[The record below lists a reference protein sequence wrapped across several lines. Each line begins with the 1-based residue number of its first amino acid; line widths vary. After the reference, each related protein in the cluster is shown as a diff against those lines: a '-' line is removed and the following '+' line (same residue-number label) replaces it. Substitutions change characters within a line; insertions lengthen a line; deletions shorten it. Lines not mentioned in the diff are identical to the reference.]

1 MKDNR
6 LKSFMDTINDEI
18 GIFRKSMIEKFN
30 DMSQEVQ
37 ELKHSLEFSQA
48 EIVKIKKTVNT
59 VSPLENKVES
69 IQAQLSQSADLLDYL
84 DNQMRRNNLRIGVN
98 EIEGESWEKTES
110 LVKSTLTEKL
120 SFTPEEISGMTIERA
135 HRVRSTGMNNLSA
148 HKPIV
153 VKFTSFKSRDA
164 VLKACRQHK
173 PAGLH
178 VFEDFSSRVMKRR
191 KELYIT
197 RDVCQKTRRKDRLF
211 IVQ

>member
-1 MKDNR
+1 M
-6 LKSFMDTINDEI
+6 LINQTR
-18 GIFRKSMIEKFN
+18 G
-30 DMSQEVQ
+30 
-37 ELKHSLEFSQA
+37 
-48 EIVKIKKTVNT
+48 
-59 VSPLENKVES
+59 
-69 IQAQLSQSADLLDYL
+69 
-84 DNQMRRNNLRIGVN
+84 NNLRIERV

-191 KELYIT
+191 KELLPEMYAKRQEGKIAYLSYNKLVVKGRSIQRQT
-197 RDVCQKTRRKDRLF
+197 VGRLSTGGNH
-211 IVQ
+211 

>member
-1 MKDNR
+1 MTKDMDSIKQAQTLFEVKINKKIDSFMKDNR

-18 GIFRKSMIEKFN
+18 GIFKKSMIEKFN

-84 DNQMRRNNLRIGVN
+84 DNQMRRNNLRIEGVN

-164 VLKACRQHK
+164 VLKAC
-173 PAGLH
+173 
-178 VFEDFSSRVMKRR
+178 
-191 KELYIT
+191 
-197 RDVCQKTRRKDRLF
+197 
-211 IVQ
+211 